1 VDPLVCTL
9 RRLAR
14 APRWPGAALACA
26 GLWLAA
32 APASASIVG
41 LCPDG
46 SLFVVK
52 RRQDVPCAN
61 AKEVAP
67 DEVPPLRPSY
77 LPRPYAWEV
86 FHARQDPNNPY
97 NLVDSARAVREAG
110 APPPEGAGETAPAP
124 PAPPPPEL
132 ASAPRPAPPPPQ
144 PREVALALSP
154 EEKRDLA
161 LLVELSQERAPAT
174 LAQDADGKRA
184 LVLRL
189 AHSRAFEARLHAAAH
204 AAGRPARGSVVLW
217 SAEAAAPASFHA
229 NLTFA
234 QAHTAFHPEHGDPA
248 QFGVLEGEPGNL
260 AAGERVL
267 GYVVLPAELDATQ
280 PLDVYW
286 DDRRLVTTLR
296 P

>member
-1 VDPLVCTL
+1 
-9 RRLAR
+9 
-14 APRWPGAALACA
+14 
-26 GLWLAA
+26 
-32 APASASIVG
+32 
-41 LCPDG
+41 
-46 SLFVVK
+46 
-52 RRQDVPCAN
+52 
-61 AKEVAP
+61 
-67 DEVPPLRPSY
+67 
-77 LPRPYAWEV
+77 
-86 FHARQDPNNPY
+86 
-97 NLVDSARAVREAG
+97 VREAG
-110 APPPEGAGETAPAP
+110 PPPPEGAGENAPAPAP
-124 PAPPPPEL
+124 PPER
-132 ASAPRPAPPPPQ
+132 ASTPEPAPPPPQ
-144 PREVALALSP
+144 PREVALALSAG
-154 EEKRDLA
+154 EKRDLA

-184 LVLRL
+184 LVLRF
-189 AHSRAFEARLHAAAH
+189 AHSRAFEARVHAAAQ

-248 QFGVLEGEPGNL
+248 QFGVLEGAPGAL